1 MEKNID
7 VLYIED
13 NKDDINMTLR
23 AFKKNNL
30 LANVKIIQDGEEA
43 FNFLIKN
50 KSELINSKPK
60 VIILDLNLPKIN
72 GLEILKAL
80 KQDEDLK
87 IIPVIILTSSDDET
101 DVIKSYKYGT
111 NSYLVKP
118 VDFNKFTNSIVE
130 LGMYWLFT
138 NYTVAE

>member
-1 MEKNID
+1 MEKKID

-13 NKDDINMTLR
+13 NEDDINLTLR

-50 KSELINSKPK
+50 KSELLISKPK

-118 VDFNKFTNSIVE
+118 VDFNKFTNCILE

-138 NYTVAE
+138 NYTVAD